1 MLKFTKKV
9 EYALISLSHM
19 CNKSEEE
26 TSSVSEISKEYMI
39 PQEIL
44 AKTLQ
49 HLAHQEMITSVLGP
63 NGGYKLCG
71 DVKNMDLM
79 QIIEILEG
87 PVGLVDCSI
96 NLECQQLDKCNVK
109 KPLRAI
115 NDKIK
120 NTLSEIKFI
129 RAPIELGISPLN

>member
-9 EYALISLSHM
+9 EYALIALSHM
-19 CNKSEEE
+19 CNKSDGE
-26 TSSVSEISKEYMI
+26 TSSVSEISKGYMI

-49 HLAHQEMITSVLGP
+49 YVAHQGMITSVLGP
-63 NGGYKLCG
+63 NGGYQLC
-71 DVKNMDLM
+71 DNVKNMDLM
-79 QIIEILEG
+79 QIIETLEG
-87 PVGLVDCSI
+87 PIGLVDCSI
-96 NLECQQLDKCNVK
+96 NVDCQQLDKCNVQ

-120 NTLSEIKFI
+120 NTLSEIKFKDLI
-129 RAPIELGISPLN
+129 Y

>member
-1 MLKFTKKV
+1 MLKLTKKV
-9 EYALISLSHM
+9 EYALIALSHM
-19 CNKSEEE
+19 CNKDKEEI
-26 TSSVSEISKEYMI
+26 SSVSEIAQAYMI

-49 HLAHQEMITSVLGP
+49 HVAHQGMIISVLGP
-63 NGGYKLCG
+63 KGGYKLCG

-79 QIIEILEG
+79 QIIEVLEG

-96 NLECQQLDKCNVK
+96 NAECTQLDKCNIR

-115 NDKIK
+115 NDRIK
-120 NTLSEIKFI
+120 NTLSEIKF
-129 RAPIELGISPLN
+129 RDLTH